1 VPEFLSK
8 LDSSRLVLEIDT
20 SVYSLS
26 SIFRASY
33 IFTDRCYIFLA
44 RSEEAKGVVLVVLSG
59 KDETVNLEK
68 LGGAFF
74 NELVDQN
81 VREGLSRESGEL
93 RTLIVAQAFAEGNLL
108 DADRDEGDYKKDPL
122 GISRRR

>member
-8 LDSSRLVLEIDT
+8 LDSNRLVLEIDT

-33 IFTDRCYIFLA
+33 IFTDRCYIFLG
-44 RSEEAKGVVLVVLSG
+44 RSEETKEVVLVSLSG

-81 VREGLSRESGEL
+81 VRESLSRESGDL

-108 DADRDEGDYKKDPL
+108 DTDRDEGDYKKDPL
-122 GISRRR
+122 GISQRR